1 MMRDRTALDGSAAM
15 TTKAESATAQAPR
28 VFVVIPVHNRLPF
41 TRQCLEQLR
50 LTQFDG
56 DLRIVVVDD
65 GSTDGTAAALAQH
78 FPEVRVIA
86 GDGTLWWTG
95 AMAHAIDVLGP
106 EFRAD
111 DYVLTLNNDTL
122 VRPDT
127 IACLVET
134 SRQHGGAM
142 VAARAREASGR
153 AIATG
158 ARMLWGRTLAISVGD
173 RDGDEEGLLEADVLF
188 GRATLIPADVF
199 RRIGNFAARAFPQYW
214 GDSDFSLR
222 AKRAGIAQL
231 VCPSARVACIE
242 DPRTTGIH
250 FAGTREVTFAQAFR
264 MLTSRRSNLGV
275 FYAVRFM
282 LTHAPH
288 GRRVWCATAMVWRNI
303 HAVLAVSPLRRVYLP
318 TIRPFARIRPYI
330 VRFIRALRVVDCR
343 PVHVTRPELTN
354 LGFDTDRLLA
364 DDVIAPAEV
373 PHTYH
378 VVLPRRRVLAGLFT
392 YWPLV
397 LRAYAPRA
405 RIRRSRFIRR
415 YYAARP
421 DRRAPIRTP
430 ESLRPWRS
438 QDV

>member
-1 MMRDRTALDGSAAM
+1 MQTTAAPPPTQS
-15 TTKAESATAQAPR
+15 PR
-28 VFVVIPVHNRLPF
+28 VFVVIPVHNRLAF
-41 TRQCLEQLR
+41 TRQCLERLR
-50 LTQFDG
+50 RTEFAGTLT
-56 DLRIVVVDD
+56 VVIVDD
-65 GSTDGTAAALAQH
+65 GSTDGTSAALAQD

-95 AMAHAIDVLGP
+95 AMARAIDVLRA
-106 EFRAD
+106 EFGAD

-122 VRPDT
+122 VHPDT

-134 SRQHGGAM
+134 SRRHGGAM

-158 ARMLWGRTLAISVGD
+158 ARMLWGRTLAISIGD
-173 RDGDEEGLLEADVLF
+173 RKGDDEGLIEADVLF
-188 GRATLIPADVF
+188 GRATLIPAGVF
-199 RRIGNFAARAFPQYW
+199 ARVGNFAARDFPQYW

-231 VCPSARVACIE
+231 VCPAARVACIE

-250 FAGTREVTFAQAFR
+250 FAGTHEVSFAQAFR

-282 LTHAPH
+282 MTHAPR
-288 GRRVWCATAMVWRNI
+288 GRRLWCATAMVWRNT
-303 HAVLAVSPLRRVYLP
+303 HTVLAMSPLRRIYLRA
-318 TIRPFARIRPYI
+318 ISPFRRLSPY
-330 VRFIRALRVVDCR
+330 FAPLLRALRVADCR
-343 PVHVTRPELTN
+343 PVHLTRPELTN
-354 LGFDTDRLLA
+354 LGYDTDELLA
-364 DDVIAPAEV
+364 NEVIAPAEM

-378 VVLPRRRVLAGLFT
+378 VILRRRRLLLDLNV

-405 RIRRSRFIRR
+405 RIRRSRFVRR
-415 YYAARP
+415 YYAT
-421 DRRAPIRTP
+421 RAHPPADVRDP
-430 ESLRPWRS
+430 GSLRHWRS